1 MIEADEKK
9 AQDLLNKDDEK
20 EKLKLKREKAK
31 AKALKKL
38 KKNQKKFAE
47 KNEVAKEEEQKE
59 QH

>member
-1 MIEADEKK
+1 MIESEEKK

-20 EKLKLKREKAK
+20 EKLRLKKEKAK

-47 KNEVAKEEEQKE
+47 KN
-59 QH
+59 